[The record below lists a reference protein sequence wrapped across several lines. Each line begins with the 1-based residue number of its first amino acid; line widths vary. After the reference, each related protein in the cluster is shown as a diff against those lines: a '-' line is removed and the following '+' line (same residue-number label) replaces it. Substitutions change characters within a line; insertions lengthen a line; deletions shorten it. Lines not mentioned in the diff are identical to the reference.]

1 MYLFPKKSRAGE
13 DIYHD
18 LKAMGSGAKMKV
30 VVLGAGVI
38 GVTSAWYLAKA
49 GHEVTVIDR
58 QPAAALETSFA
69 NAGEISPGYS
79 SPWAAPGIPTKA
91 LKWMFMEHAP
101 LIIQPRPDWAKLS
114 WMARM
119 LMNCTAEAY
128 AVNKSRMVRLAEYS
142 RDCLMELRAETGI
155 SYDERTKGTL
165 QLFRTEKQVAAAEK
179 DIAVLKADGVPFEVL
194 DAEACVAAEPGLAA
208 ARDKIAGGLRLP
220 GDETGDCF
228 KFTQGLARMA
238 EEAGVTFRLGV
249 SIDRLE
255 ADIGRITA
263 VRTSE
268 GRVTADAFVVALGSY
283 SPALVREFGISLP
296 VYPVKGYSITTP
308 IVDESRAPVS
318 TVMDETHKIAITRL
332 GDRIRVGGMA
342 EIAGFDF
349 SLNPKRQ
356 ATLTHSVEDLFGGAG
371 DQSRASFWCGLR
383 PMTPDGTPIIGRSPL
398 SNLFLNTGHGT
409 LGWTMAAGS
418 GRVLADIVS
427 GRRAGIESEDLGYA
441 RYLRSGR
448 KGRALGA
455 GVAVPA

>member
-1 MYLFPKKSRAGE
+1 
-13 DIYHD
+13 
-18 LKAMGSGAKMKV
+18 MKV

-79 SPWAAPGIPTKA
+79 SPWAAPGIPMKA

-119 LMNCTAEAY
+119 LMNCTSDAY

-142 RDCLMELRAETGI
+142 RDCLIELRAETGI
-155 SYDERTKGTL
+155 SYDESTQGTL
-165 QLFRTEKQVAAAEK
+165 QLFRTEKQVTAAEK

-194 DAEACVAAEPGLAA
+194 DADACVAAEPGLAA
-208 ARDKIAGGLRLP
+208 ARDRIAGGLRLP

-228 KFTQGLARMA
+228 KFTQSLADMA
-238 EEAGVTFRLGV
+238 RALGVTFRHGV
-249 SIDRLE
+249 AIDRLE
-255 ADIGRITA
+255 ASMGRITA
-263 VRTSE
+263 VHTSE

-283 SPALVREFGISLP
+283 SPMLVRDFGIKLP
-296 VYPVKGYSITTP
+296 VYPVKGYSITVP
-308 IVDESRAPVS
+308 IVDETRAPVS

-342 EIAGFDF
+342 EIAGFDMTL
-349 SLNPKRQ
+349 SQKRQ
-356 ATLTHSVEDLFGGAG
+356 ATLTHSVEDLFGGSG
-371 DQSRASFWCGLR
+371 DQSQARFWCGLR
-383 PMTPDGTPIIGRSPL
+383 PMTPDGTPIVGRSPIQ
-398 SNLFLNTGHGT
+398 NLFLNTGHGT

-427 GRRAGIESEDLGYA
+427 GRRAEIESADLGYA
-441 RYLRSGR
+441 RYLRDGR
-448 KGRALGA
+448 KGRTSQA
-455 GVAVPA
+455 GLPVPA

>member
-1 MYLFPKKSRAGE
+1 MN
-13 DIYHD
+13 
-18 LKAMGSGAKMKV
+18 V

-79 SPWAAPGIPTKA
+79 SPWAAPGIPVKA
-91 LKWMFMEHAP
+91 LKWLFMEHAP
-101 LIIQPRPDWAKLS
+101 LIIQPKPDWAKLS

-119 LMNCTAEAY
+119 LMNCTASAY

-142 RDCLMELRAETGI
+142 RDCLIDLRAETGI
-155 SYDERTKGTL
+155 TYDERTQGTL

-194 DAEACVAAEPGLAA
+194 DADQCVAAEPGLAA
-208 ARDKIAGGLRLP
+208 AKGKIAGGLRLP

-228 KFTQGLARMA
+228 KFTQSLADMA
-238 EEAGVTFRLGV
+238 RALGVTFRHGV
-249 SIDRLE
+249 SINRLE
-255 ADIGRITA
+255 AASGRITA
-263 VRTSE
+263 VQTSE

-283 SPALVREFGISLP
+283 SPMLVREFGIKLP
-296 VYPVKGYSITTP
+296 VYPVKGYSITVP
-308 IVDESRAPVS
+308 VVDEGRAPVS

-342 EIAGFDF
+342 EIAGFDH
-349 SLNPKRQ
+349 SLSPKRQ

-371 DQSRASFWCGLR
+371 DQSQAKFWSGLR
-383 PMTPDGTPIIGRSPL
+383 PMTPDGTPIVGRSPMQ
-398 SNLFLNTGHGT
+398 NLFLNTGHGT

-418 GRVLADIVS
+418 ARVLADIVS
-427 GRRAGIESEDLGYA
+427 GRRAEIEAADLGYA
-441 RYLRSGR
+441 RYLREGA
-448 KGRALGA
+448 KGRVTSPGL
-455 GVAVPA
+455 AVPA